1 MLHDID
7 FLGVG
12 LMSGIDNKIESF
24 FEIDYKFSLL
34 KIWEKFLVCSRR
46 YTLWAKICLRSH
58 SMGYVNGL
66 KKKKK

>member
-34 KIWEKFLVCSRR
+34 KFGRNFWYALGDTHYGQK
-46 YTLWAKICLRSH
+46 YA
-58 SMGYVNGL
+58 
-66 KKKKK
+66 